1 MTAGLLASSFLE
13 WMSYQV
19 DNDSLY
25 ILREARSGKRKMPC
39 SKLKRLVAR
48 MFDRSSESANLGTSL
63 LDDVK
68 SNFAA
73 NFRGMLEPFAA
84 DAALKIGQGLVSAL
98 QEIFHRSSVESAEPG
113 LQAQA
118 RSQKAAKPVKR
129 EIVICLELLATAQ
142 KDIQGPRPVRPG
154 QQKLP
159 QFQERIPRRT
169 RRRVEEFLYNSRRV
183 APPVARFNCVHTP

>member
-1 MTAGLLASSFLE
+1 
-13 WMSYQV
+13 
-19 DNDSLY
+19 
-25 ILREARSGKRKMPC
+25 
-39 SKLKRLVAR
+39 
-48 MFDRSSESANLGTSL
+48 MFDSRSESANLYTSL

-84 DAALKIGQGLVSAL
+84 DAALKIGQGLVSPL

-129 EIVICLELLATAQ
+129 EIVICLEVLATAQ

-169 RRRVEEFLYNSRRV
+169 RRRVKEFLNNPRRV
-183 APPVARFNCVHTP
+183 APPVARFNCVHNV